1 MNELILKNH
10 FGISIA
16 LMDCMKKIFVF
27 ALFSLISMVGLV
39 EHCYAQ
45 QDTTR
50 ILFVFDASNSMNARW
65 QSEPKIDAAV
75 RLLAKTV
82 DEIKFMENLEMG
94 LRVYGNKTQHV
105 PGEQDC
111 DDTQLLV
118 RIGKG
123 KNIAIKNELKKI
135 RPKGTTPIARSLERA
150 AEDFPKSENARNII
164 ILITDG
170 IEACDEDP
178 CAVSRALQSKG
189 IILKPFIIGIGV
201 DPSYTSTFECVGNY
215 FDASK
220 EEIFEQVLDIVIS
233 QALNN
238 TTVQVDL
245 MNEAGESYYSD
256 VPMTIIDQD
265 KNEVLHR
272 FVHTMNKAGNPD
284 TLTLDPLGTYKL
296 RVHTIPEVV
305 TEDLRV
311 QPGEH
316 NHWKVSVPQGKLH
329 LSFSSDRNEYDGL
342 QCRITRRD
350 DCELVHNQLFGTTEI
365 LVSGTYDLEILTNPV
380 TYLTGVEIKEGET
393 NNVTLPAPGN
403 MNLRVSGGG
412 YGGIFTNEPGGGK
425 LVKKFTEG
433 NPTGR
438 YILQPGKYKVVFKS
452 RQAKQTIYTF
462 EKEFTIAS
470 KGTVNIEF

>member
-1 MNELILKNH
+1 MKH
-10 FGISIA
+10 FLVLLISILA
-16 LMDCMKKIFVF
+16 
-27 ALFSLISMVGLV
+27 GLATL
-39 EHCYAQ
+39 AQ

-75 RLLAKTV
+75 RLLSKTV
-82 DEIKFMENLEMG
+82 DELKFMENVEMG
-94 LRVYGNKTQHV
+94 LRVYGHKTQHV
-105 PGEQDC
+105 PGHQDC

-123 KNIAIKNELKKI
+123 KNIAITNALKKI

-150 AEDFPKSENARNII
+150 AEDFPVGGQARNII

-178 CAVSRALQSKG
+178 CAVSKALQKKG

-201 DPSYTSTFECVGNY
+201 DPSYKSTFECVGNY

-245 MNEAGESYYSD
+245 LKESGESFYSD
-256 VPMTIIDQD
+256 IPMTILNQKTSETI
-265 KNEVLHR
+265 HR
-272 FVHTMNKAGNPD
+272 FVHTQNYLGNPD
-284 TLTLDPLGTYKL
+284 TLTLDPLITYQL
-296 RVHTIPEVV
+296 RVHSIPEVL
-305 TEDLRV
+305 TSDLKV
-311 QPGEH
+311 QPGQH
-316 NHWKVSVPQGKLH
+316 NHWKVSVPQGKLS
-329 LSFSSDRNEYDGL
+329 LAFSGGRIDYTGL
-342 QCRITRRD
+342 QCRITKKE
-350 DCELVHNQLFGTTEI
+350 DCDLTNHQTFNTTESYI
-365 LVSGTYDLEILTNPV
+365 AGTYTIEIPTNPV
-380 TYLTGVEIKEGET
+380 TVLENVEIKEGEM
-393 NNVTLPAPGN
+393 NEVVIPSPGN
-403 MNLRVSGGG
+403 LNLRVSGSGF
-412 YGGIFTNEPGGGK
+412 GGIFTDKPDGGK

-433 NPTGR
+433 NPSGR

-452 RQAKQTIYTF
+452 RQAKQAIYTF
-462 EKEFTIAS
+462 EKELTITS
-470 KGTVNIEF
+470 NGTVNIEF